1 MTTGQPHLSGSP
13 GNEIQVRRV
22 GRPAMHASSA
32 ARKQAFRAKSYRLD
46 LSIKAETGAVLVDI
60 AAGLDCSQ
68 NELVT
73 NMIRFA
79 LTNRNWRLVGLMGA
93 KS

>member
-1 MTTGQPHLSGSP
+1 MSAPTLAAVS
-13 GNEIQVRRV
+13 GNEIRVGRV
-22 GRPAMHASSA
+22 GRPAVHTSSA
-32 ARKQAFRAKSYRLD
+32 ARKQAFRAKFHRLD
-46 LSIKAETGAVLVDI
+46 LTIKTETGAVLVDI

-68 NELVT
+68 SELVN

-79 LTNRNWRLVGLMGA
+79 LTNRNWRVLGLMGK